1 MLFKKYSSLLK
12 KYLNEIGYKM
22 KYVNGDSLYYIEGY
36 TSDYSGNKLFIINEK
51 SHFVGYVEE
60 ITENFWTFIEEYDYE
75 SLNHLYILANQY
87 LIKAK
92 EQNIKNKLKELEN
105 DFQ

>member
-36 TSDYSGNKLFIINEK
+36 TSDYSGNKLFFT
-51 SHFVGYVEE
+51 S
-60 ITENFWTFIEEYDYE
+60 
-75 SLNHLYILANQY
+75 
-87 LIKAK
+87 
-92 EQNIKNKLKELEN
+92 
-105 DFQ
+105 